1 LISQG
6 KTMDNLS
13 TASST
18 DISSLIGA
26 LELGDHP
33 TSHSDGAVEA
43 AGANAMANP
52 PTHVFVGTGCRG
64 IDDGTLEA
72 AAASAM
78 EGPPTGQPWTGF
90 CCGR

>member
-1 LISQG
+1 
-6 KTMDNLS
+6 MDNLS

-26 LELGDHP
+26 LELSDHP
-33 TSHSDGAVEA
+33 DKHSDGAVEA

-52 PTHVFVGTGCRG
+52 PTQFVGTGCRG
-64 IDDGTLEA
+64 IDDGTLELA
-72 AAASAM
+72 AGSAM
-78 EGPPTGQPWTGF
+78 AGPITGQPWTGA